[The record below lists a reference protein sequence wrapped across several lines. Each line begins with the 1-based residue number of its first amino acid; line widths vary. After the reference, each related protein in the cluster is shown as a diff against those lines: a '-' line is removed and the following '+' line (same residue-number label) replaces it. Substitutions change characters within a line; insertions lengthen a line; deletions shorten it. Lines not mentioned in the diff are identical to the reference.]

1 MSYSLYGNNNKNIYS
16 ANYSRINPITG
27 KPQTTY
33 TPSVNYH
40 YINQKANENSPK
52 KNPNILSNV
61 VNQNIFNMYNNYYDK
76 NINSNIPKTN
86 NNNFLPPTSTM
97 LQNNNLNKSEIQTNY
112 NSNNNNLFQNY
123 FNNTNNINN
132 ADNKFSSTLYSLPKR
147 TSNFY
152 QKEEMKKQNIYE
164 EENEINKIQKQFNQ
178 VNIKRQTPTKTPNS
192 NYYAN
197 NINRNFQN
205 YFGDNPIINPSQN
218 NNISTPLKNSN
229 NININNNNNN
239 LPNQYYLNKPYS
251 PNTRLSPNM
260 NINNTPN
267 ININNSFQKYNIR
280 FGFFSRPGTNVQGI
294 TKTNQDSFIA
304 KENTDNPKNNYTF
317 GVFDGH
323 GADGHFVSGAI
334 KEFFNTQ
341 PFSNLCTEQNLI
353 LTFKSLSNYIKSR
366 GTDFDVLGSGS
377 TCVLIH
383 ISLSQ
388 DKIYCAN
395 VGDSRSILI
404 SENLTIFPLSIDH
417 KPELYQEK
425 MRILNSGGRV
435 SQVFGMGPFRV
446 WLKNENYPG
455 LAMSRSIGDGI
466 AHSVGVSDIP
476 EIKQFIISDIKPLAI
491 VTASDGVWEFM
502 KNEDVREIVQKYL
515 NKNGNTQEC
524 AREICD
530 KSREL
535 WVRSG
540 YAIDDITCVVTFF
553 K

>member
-16 ANYSRINPITG
+16 QNNYSRINPITG

-40 YINQKANENSPK
+40 YLNQKNNESSN
-52 KNPNILSNV
+52 NLSNV
-61 VNQNIFNMYNNYYDK
+61 VNQNIFNNYNNYYEN
-76 NINSNIPKTN
+76 NINSNNSKP
-86 NNNFLPPTSTM
+86 NNFYDSLPPTSSM
-97 LQNNNLNKSEIQTNY
+97 LKNNNNIVNKSEIKSNY
-112 NSNNNNLFQNY
+112 NNNNNAFQNY
-123 FNNTNNINN
+123 FNNVNNTNNS
-132 ADNKFSSTLYSLPKR
+132 DNKFSSTIYSIPKR
-147 TSNFY
+147 TSNHY
-152 QKEEMKKQNIYE
+152 QKEELKKQNIYE

-178 VNIKRQTPTKTPNS
+178 ININRQTPTKTPNS
-192 NYYAN
+192 NYYN
-197 NINRNFQN
+197 LNRNFQN
-205 YFGDNPIINPSQN
+205 YFGDNSIINPIQN
-218 NNISTPLKNSN
+218 NKISSP
-229 NININNNNNN
+229 NNNNNN
-239 LPNQYYLNKPYS
+239 NNNQFFINKPYS
-251 PNTRLSPNM
+251 PNTRLSPK
-260 NINNTPN
+260 I
-267 ININNSFQKYNIR
+267 IQNNSSIISLPKYNIH
-280 FGFFSRPGTNVQGI
+280 FGFFTRAGTNAQGI

-304 KENTDNPKNNYTF
+304 KENIDNPKNNYTF

-323 GADGHFVSGAI
+323 GADGHFVSAAI

-341 PFSNLCTEQNLI
+341 PFSNLCTEQNLR
-353 LTFKSLSNYIKSR
+353 LTFGSLSTYIKSR

-388 DKIYCAN
+388 DKIFCAN
-395 VGDSRSILI
+395 VGDSRAILI
-404 SENLTIFPLSIDH
+404 SENLNIFPLSTDH

-425 MRILNSGGRV
+425 LRIINSGGRV
-435 SQVFGMGPFRV
+435 SQVYGMGPFRV

-476 EIKQFIISDIKPLAI
+476 EIKQFIMSDVKPLAI

-502 KNEDVREIVQKYL
+502 KNEDVREIVEKYL
-515 NKNGNTQEC
+515 NKGGNSQEC
-524 AREICD
+524 ANEIVD
-530 KSREL
+530 KSREM

-540 YAIDDITCVVTFF
+540 FAIDDITCVVVFF

>member
-16 ANYSRINPITG
+16 QNNYSRINPITG

-33 TPSVNYH
+33 TPNYH
-40 YINQKANENSPK
+40 YFNQKNNENST
-52 KNPNILSNV
+52 NLSNV
-61 VNQNIFNMYNNYYDK
+61 VNQNIFNNYNNYYE
-76 NINSNIPKTN
+76 NNVNSNNSISN
-86 NNNFLPPTSTM
+86 NLYDNLPPTSSM
-97 LQNNNLNKSEIQTNY
+97 LKNNSNIANKPEIQINY
-112 NSNNNNLFQNY
+112 NNNNNAFQNY
-123 FNNTNNINN
+123 FNNVNNTNNS
-132 ADNKFSSTLYSLPKR
+132 DNKFSSTLYSIPKR
-147 TSNFY
+147 TINHY
-152 QKEEMKKQNIYE
+152 QKEENKKQNIYE

-178 VNIKRQTPTKTPNS
+178 INLNRQTPTKTPNS
-192 NYYAN
+192 NYYN
-197 NINRNFQN
+197 LNRNFQN
-205 YFGDNPIINPSQN
+205 YFGENSLKNPIQN
-218 NNISTPLKNSN
+218 NKVSSS
-229 NININNNNNN
+229 NNNNNN
-239 LPNQYYLNKPYS
+239 ISNQFFINKPYS
-251 PNTRLSPNM
+251 PNTRLSPK
-260 NINNTPN
+260 IITNNN
-267 ININNSFQKYNIR
+267 NINNSFPKYNIH
-280 FGFFSRPGTNVQGI
+280 FGFFSRAGTNAQGI

-304 KENTDNPKNNYTF
+304 KENIDNPKNNFTF

-341 PFSNLCTEQNLI
+341 PFSNLCTEQNLR
-353 LTFKSLSNYIKSR
+353 LTFGSLSNYIKSR

-383 ISLSQ
+383 ISISQ
-388 DKIYCAN
+388 DKIFCAN

-404 SENLTIFPLSIDH
+404 SENLNIFPLSIDH

-425 MRILNSGGRV
+425 LRILNSGGRV
-435 SQVFGMGPFRV
+435 SQVYGMGPFRV

-476 EIKQFIISDIKPLAI
+476 EIKQFIMSDVKPLAI

-502 KNEDVREIVQKYL
+502 KNEDVREIVEKHI
-515 NKNGNTQEC
+515 NKGGNSQDC
-524 AREICD
+524 AREIVD

-540 YAIDDITCVVTFF
+540 FAIDDITCVVTFF